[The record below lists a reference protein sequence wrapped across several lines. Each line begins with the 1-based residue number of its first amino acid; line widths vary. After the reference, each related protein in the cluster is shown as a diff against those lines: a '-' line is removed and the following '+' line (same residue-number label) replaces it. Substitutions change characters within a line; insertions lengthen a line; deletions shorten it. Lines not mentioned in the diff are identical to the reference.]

1 VVDTLFAA
9 LVLILCVVLGFR
21 LGWVAREMH
30 AKRILRDMVE
40 MVDDSEEDD
49 DDPIAI
55 TIDKHNDQFFVYSLS
70 DSTFMAQGSTRQE
83 VEKHLQQQFPGK
95 QFVATHQ
102 NLIDVGFAK

>member
-9 LVLILCVVLGFR
+9 LVLLLCVVLGFR

-30 AKRILRDMVE
+30 AKRILREMVE
-40 MVDDSEEDD
+40 MVDDSEEENDET
-49 DDPIAI
+49 IAI
-55 TIDKHNDQFFVYSLS
+55 TIDKHNDQFFVYSLH

-83 VEKHLQQQFPGK
+83 VEKHLEQQFPGK
-95 QFVATHQ
+95 KFVATHQ